1 MLLVYV
7 AYMDPMEY
15 SWMLFLD
22 GSGGIGTWRHDL
34 CSAFCVGRRVSPQP
48 VEVCSFPPKLGE
60 QRKLVDYQPR
70 RGFADVFNVFYVS
83 QWEYPENFWGFF
95 WPSPAEGFLPRAA
108 LCAVFARAAY
118 GALMQKAAGFVMVY
132 SKVMDFYIEYIYI
145 Y

>member
-1 MLLVYV
+1 METRSVFSLLC
-7 AYMDPMEY
+7 
-15 SWMLFLD
+15 WTK
-22 GSGGIGTWRHDL
+22 G
-34 CSAFCVGRRVSPQP
+34 SPQP

-60 QRKLVDYQPR
+60 QRKLVDYQPQR

-95 WPSPAEGFLPRAA
+95 GGIPAEGFLPRAA

-132 SKVMDFYIEYIYI
+132 SKIIDFYIEYIYI
-145 Y
+145 YIY